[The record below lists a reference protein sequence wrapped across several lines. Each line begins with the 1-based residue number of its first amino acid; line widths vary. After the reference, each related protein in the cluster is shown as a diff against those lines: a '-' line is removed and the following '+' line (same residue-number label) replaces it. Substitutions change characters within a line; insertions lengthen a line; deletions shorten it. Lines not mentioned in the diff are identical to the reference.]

1 VLGRRLNGLEQQA
14 ETTEPHPRLTGVDT
28 IRLTAV
34 EESAYRLLV
43 VGGFKW
49 NVAST
54 WLVSANVVRSMTS
67 VGLNAVWVP
76 SVTFDYWFGQ

>member
-1 VLGRRLNGLEQQA
+1 VLGRRLNGLGQLA